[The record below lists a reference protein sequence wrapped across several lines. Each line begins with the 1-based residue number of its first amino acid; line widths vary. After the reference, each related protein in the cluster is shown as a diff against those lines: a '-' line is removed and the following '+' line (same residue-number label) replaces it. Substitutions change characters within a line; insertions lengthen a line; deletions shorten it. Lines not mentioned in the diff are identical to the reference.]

1 VTDLD
6 ARVTELLAEL
16 AEAVPVETRGD
27 PARLAVAGSDLDDR
41 GEYPVRPL
49 GTKRSPRRPVL
60 AAAAAVLAVALV
72 AGLVVVRSGDR
83 SPVSVSAAS
92 LAVDTAALGA
102 GRMAVVV
109 ENDLYVADGPTGAV
123 WKLTDVGK
131 GEEVSNV
138 SFSHDGE
145 WVAFTIHDE
154 SGLWVSRWDGSERHR
169 IGRAPSSYAWSPT
182 DDQLAYATQDQVR
195 VAQADGSSRDLDG
208 GSAPKAYTRV
218 AWSPDGTTLAFVLD
232 PGGVVRAT
240 LIGNTEA
247 GWSTSNPPA
256 EEVLAWPTAE
266 AVLVR
271 NAWPSASDDPNV
283 DRLSAV
289 HPITGEA
296 AALTLTPRGATPS
309 VVGYRVATITAR
321 ATVTT
326 SGGVEV
332 CDLRDLT
339 CSAAAAPATG
349 TTFTQVSLSPNGL
362 HVAVIGTEGEASQ
375 LQLTT
380 LGVFTGLSFPEIDDL
395 TRGTIDLDG
404 ASFGV
409 EPEPPLWSG
418 GSTVLVRTFEAA
430 VEAFTS
436 DGSRTTVVSGDRFLV
451 PADDYPGGTGL
462 AYWAPG

>member
-16 AEAVPVETRGD
+16 AEAVPVETRNA
-27 PARLAVAGSDLDDR
+27 PAGPAVVGRDLDDR
-41 GEYPVRPL
+41 REYPVRPL
-49 GTKRSPRRPVL
+49 GSQRPRRQLVL
-60 AAAAAVLAVALV
+60 VAAAAVLAVALV
-72 AGLVVVRSGDR
+72 AGVVVVRSGDR
-83 SPVSVSAAS
+83 SPVSVSATDVP
-92 LAVDTAALGA
+92 VDTAALGT
-102 GRMAVVV
+102 GRMAVVI

-131 GEEVSNV
+131 GEEVSDV

-154 SGLWVSRWDGSERHR
+154 SGLWVSRWDGSEQHR
-169 IGRAPSSYAWSPT
+169 IGRAPTSYSWSPT

-195 VAQADGSSRDLDG
+195 VAQTDGSSRSLEG

-218 AWSPDGTTLAFVLD
+218 VWSPDGTTLAFVLD
-232 PGGVVRAT
+232 PGGVARAT

-271 NAWPSASDDPNV
+271 NAWPSGSDDPNT
-283 DRLSAV
+283 DRLGV
-289 HPITGEA
+289 VDPITGEA
-296 AALTLTPRGATPS
+296 TDLAWTPRGATPS
-309 VVGYRVATITAR
+309 TVGDRVATITAR
-321 ATVTT
+321 ATVTAR
-326 SGGVEV
+326 GGVEV
-332 CDLRDLT
+332 CDLRGLT
-339 CSAAAAPATG
+339 CSAAVALAEGMTL
-349 TTFTQVSLSPNGL
+349 TQVSLSPNGL
-362 HVAVIGTEGEASQ
+362 HVAVIGTEARGSQVQLATVGASS
-375 LQLTT
+375 
-380 LGVFTGLSFPEIDDL
+380 GLSFPDVDDL

-404 ASFGV
+404 VGYRI
-409 EPEPPLWSG
+409 EPEPPLWSS

-436 DGSRTTVVSGDRFLV
+436 DGSRTTVVRGARFLA

-462 AYWAPG
+462 AYWSPG